1 MPKVSIIIATC
12 NRARLLP
19 RAVGSARAAGSDA
32 EIVVVDDASADETP
46 EVCRSLAGVRYVR
59 VERGQRLG
67 GARNVGIL
75 ASTGDFIAFLDDDD
89 LRLPGSLDLQ
99 AAALAANPG
108 AGLVYGQTALG
119 DQDCVPTGDVYPEP
133 CPQGDVFWELLERN
147 FIGCPSAMF
156 RRSCLYR
163 VGLPASDLPGIED
176 WDLWVRI
183 AEMYP
188 VVALERPVA
197 IYRKATPGS
206 GQFTSDAAAMVRRIT
221 AAHRGRWMTLPRAL
235 AAAPA
240 QRRDVR
246 QRFSRNMATHL
257 LWEAGRGVRHRNF
270 AAARAGLLTA
280 LRLHPAAVA
289 HRATRPSNFRFILS
303 RLRGPAAAR

>member
-1 MPKVSIIIATC
+1 MPKVSIIIATY

-19 RAVGSARAAGSDA
+19 RAVESARQAGSDV
-32 EIVVVDDASADETP
+32 EIVVVDDASTDETP
-46 EVCRSLAGVRYVR
+46 EVCRALSGVNYVR

-75 ASTGDFIAFLDDDD
+75 ASAGEFLAFLDDDD

-99 AAALAANPG
+99 AEALAANPD
-108 AGLVYGQTALG
+108 AGLVYGQTVLG
-119 DQDCVPTGDVYPEP
+119 DQDCVPTGRVYPNP
-133 CPQGDVFWELLERN
+133 CPQGDIFWELLERN

-163 VGLPASDLPGIED
+163 VGLPASDIPGIED
-176 WDLWVRI
+176 WDLWVRL

-188 VVALERPVA
+188 AVALERPVA

-221 AAHRGRWMTLPRAL
+221 AAHRERWMTLPRAL
-235 AAAPA
+235 AAPA
-240 QRRDVR
+240 ARRRDVER
-246 QRFSRNMATHL
+246 RFSRNMATHL
-257 LWEAGRGVRHRNF
+257 LWEAGRGVRHGNF
-270 AAARAGLLTA
+270 RAARTSLLAA
-280 LRLHPAAVA
+280 LRLHPAALI
-289 HRATRPSNFRFILS
+289 HRATRPSNLLFILA
-303 RLRGPAAAR
+303 RARDLAAAR